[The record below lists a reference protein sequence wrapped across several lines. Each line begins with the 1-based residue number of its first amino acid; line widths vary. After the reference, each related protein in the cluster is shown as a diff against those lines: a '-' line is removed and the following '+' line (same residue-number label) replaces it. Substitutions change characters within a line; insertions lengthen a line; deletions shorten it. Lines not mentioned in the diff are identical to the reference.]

1 MNYGYIKNKYDSKLL
16 LTETDSLMSEFKAED
31 VHEDFSSNKET
42 FDFSI
47 CSTKSKYCHDL
58 NKFVIEKINDE
69 TAGGAI
75 KGCARLKPN
84 MYSFLVDNNSEHKK
98 AKRVMIMLL

>member
-31 VHEDFSSNKET
+31 VHEHFSSNKET

-47 CSTKSKYCHDL
+47 YSTKSKHCQDL
-58 NKFVIEKINDE
+58 NKLVIGKMKDE
-69 TAGGAI
+69 TGGGAI
-75 KGCARLKPN
+75 EDFARLKRN
-84 MYSFLVDNNSEHKK
+84 MYSLLVDNNSEHKK
-98 AKRVMIMLL
+98 AKHVIIMLL